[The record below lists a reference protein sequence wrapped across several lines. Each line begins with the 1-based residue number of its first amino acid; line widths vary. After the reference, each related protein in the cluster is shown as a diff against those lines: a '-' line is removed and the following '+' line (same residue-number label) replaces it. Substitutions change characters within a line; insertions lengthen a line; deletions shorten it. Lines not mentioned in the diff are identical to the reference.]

1 MSTKTRSG
9 ESLPRAVLWDLD
21 GTLVDSMEYH
31 WSSWHDAMKE
41 DGAAVTRDQF
51 LATFGHRNDEILSQW
66 LGPEATADQIQRIAS
81 RKEVLFRKFIRQGGL
96 APLPGASQWL
106 EKLATEGWRQAIA
119 SSAPRE
125 NIDTILEVAGLT
137 DEFQAIVSGY
147 DVTIGKPDPQV
158 FLLAAS
164 RVHVPSSQ
172 CIVVEDAAA
181 GIEGA
186 RRAGMRSI
194 GVCPHLSAD
203 MVVSSL
209 TNLLPGAFEDL
220 LGEFAG
226 GRQSR

>member
-1 MSTKTRSG
+1 MRNK
-9 ESLPRAVLWDLD
+9 ESPKKAVLWDLD

-31 WSSWHDAMKE
+31 WSSWRDAMVE
-41 DGAAVTRDQF
+41 DGASVTRDQF

-66 LGPEATADQIQRIAS
+66 LGPEATVDRIQRIAS

-96 APLPGASQWL
+96 APLPGASQWI
-106 EKLATEGWRQAIA
+106 EKLATAGWQQAIA

-125 NIDTILEVAGLT
+125 NIDTILEVAGLA
-137 DEFQAIVSGY
+137 EKFKAIVSGY

-164 RVHVPSSQ
+164 RVGVLPSQ

-194 GVCPHLSAD
+194 GVCSHLSAD
-203 MVVSSL
+203 LVVSSL
-209 TNLLPGAFEDL
+209 TDLLPEAFEDL
-220 LGEFAG
+220 LGRFSGELQP
-226 GRQSR
+226 R